1 MYRPVTPP
9 PEPTRPTMDTN
20 VASQF
25 AAAQI
30 FCNDELLRSLQLAPW
45 RPSSDSKTL
54 VDIPLKSHPDEVLD
68 AFAKYQVNPNPVDAK
83 EFLATYFHDSPED
96 DVQILPHEPCDYT
109 PELPLFAI
117 NSNSYE
123 LKQFSG
129 DLKSRWSTLART
141 FDVHVDEKY
150 ERLPENPYSSLI
162 PLPYPFFVPG
172 GRFRECYYWDTL
184 WIVHGLLA
192 SDMIVSAI
200 NVVRNLLYLVVQFG
214 FVPNGNRVYYLNRSQ
229 PPVLA
234 EAVNAVFERLT
245 SAEDKRKW
253 LLEAVPI
260 LEREYE
266 TFMECRRAPGVT
278 TPSGDPTPLCVYQV
292 KTTKPRPESY
302 KEDIETAAI
311 RVLKRNDSK
320 VMLGSEALDEVS
332 SLILGQNKGPM
343 EQTYQDIASGAESGW
358 DFTSRWF
365 GNQRKGL
372 SSIKTSKIIPV
383 CLNSVLLRCEKLLSS
398 FHIFLSGDDEDDAMH
413 ISAAQKFKN
422 LADDRA
428 MAMNQLM
435 WCPITQMWMDYD
447 IELGCQ
453 TSVESAAGLMPL
465 WAGCWEGAQWSDEDA
480 EKLVNALKASRL
492 MAKGGLATTALNTGE
507 QWDFPNCWAPLSDF
521 AVSGLRRLEDRF
533 PGCGAGD
540 AAKEIA
546 LRTLRSMYLGW
557 HRDSV
562 MHEKYDADAA
572 DGSRGNGGEYEPQVG
587 FGWSNGVA
595 LKLMEQYVDEID
607 KAEEGVAF
615 S

>member
-9 PEPTRPTMDTN
+9 PVSDRPTMDNN
-20 VASQF
+20 VAAQF
-25 AAAQI
+25 ASAQI

-45 RPSSDSKTL
+45 RPSTDSKTF
-54 VDIPLKSHPDEVLD
+54 VDVPLKAHPDEILD
-68 AFAKYQVNPNPVDAK
+68 AFTKLQVNPNPIDAK
-83 EFLATYFHDSPED
+83 LFLATYFHDSPED
-96 DVQILPHEPCDYT
+96 DRQITLHQPIDYT

-117 NSNSYE
+117 NSNSFA
-123 LKQFSG
+123 LKEFSG
-129 DLKSRWSTLART
+129 DLKSRWSTLARS
-141 FDVHVDEKY
+141 FNVSVEERY
-150 ERLPENPYSSLI
+150 ARLPDNPYSSLI

-192 SDMIVSAI
+192 SDMILSAI
-200 NVVRNLLYLVVQFG
+200 NVVRNLLYLVVNFG

-234 EAVNAVFERLT
+234 EAVFAVYERLT
-245 SAEDKRKW
+245 SVKDKRNW
-253 LLEAVPI
+253 LLETVPI

-278 TPSGDPTPLCVYQV
+278 TASGDPTPLCVYAV
-292 KTTKPRPESY
+292 KTSKPRPESY

-320 VMLGSEALDEVS
+320 VMLGSEGLDEVS
-332 SLILGQNKGPM
+332 NLILGQNKGPM

-365 GNQRKGL
+365 GNHRKGL

-383 CLNSVLLRCEKLLSS
+383 CLNSVLLRCEKLLAS
-398 FHIFLSGDDEDDAMH
+398 FHHFLSGDEDDARH
-413 ISAAQKFKN
+413 VSAAQKFTARAN
-422 LADDRA
+422 ERA

-435 WCPITQMWMDYD
+435 WCPITKMWMDYD
-447 IELGCQ
+447 IEMESQ

-465 WAGCWEGAQWSDEDA
+465 WAGCWEGAQWSHDDA
-480 EKLVNALKASRL
+480 AKVVEALRESRL
-492 MAKGGLATTALNTGE
+492 MAKGGLATTTKNSGE
-507 QWDFPNCWAPLSDF
+507 QWDYPNCWAPLADF
-521 AVSGLRRLEDRF
+521 AATGLRHLEERF
-533 PGCGAGD
+533 PGCGGGD
-540 AAKEIA
+540 TAKEIA

-557 HRDSV
+557 HRDSL
-562 MHEKYDADAA
+562 MHEKYDAELG
-572 DGSRGNGGEYEPQVG
+572 DGSRGQGGEYEPQVG

-595 LKLMEQYVDEID
+595 LKLMEEYVEDID
-607 KAEEGVAF
+607 NADEGVAF